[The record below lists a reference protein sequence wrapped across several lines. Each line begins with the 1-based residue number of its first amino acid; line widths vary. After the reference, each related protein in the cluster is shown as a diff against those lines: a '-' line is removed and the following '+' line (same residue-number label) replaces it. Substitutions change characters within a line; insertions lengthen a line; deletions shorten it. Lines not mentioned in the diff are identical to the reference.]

1 MERINAPGHYYYQ
14 CNCACGCDQWI
25 GPVGKKVSTYL
36 VDVLCGDCGS
46 GCHLPGYFDDKEG
59 ENE

>member
-14 CNCACGCDQWI
+14 CNCECGCDASI
-25 GPVGKKVSTYL
+25 GPVKKKVSTYL

-46 GCHLPGYFDDKEG
+46 GSHLPGYMEDEK
-59 ENE
+59 